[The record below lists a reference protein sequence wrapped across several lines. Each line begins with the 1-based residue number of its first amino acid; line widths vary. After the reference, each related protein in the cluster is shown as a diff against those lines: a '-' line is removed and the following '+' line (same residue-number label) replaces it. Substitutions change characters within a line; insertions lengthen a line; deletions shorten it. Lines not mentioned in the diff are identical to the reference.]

1 MLKTAS
7 YFAGS
12 SGRAKGCSVLV
23 FILIAQRS
31 DTQHV
36 DSAIWAFPKTKGTLF
51 AGPRNEDYSILG
63 PICGSPYLGKLPHS
77 IYRAHLLEA
86 LSNHSNEAAIMG
98 VLGSTGKSYL
108 LLTLDVFQGRP
119 LLPPQKRLRTK
130 AQQVCDQQ
138 CPAFCVSTQELL
150 KIMTSLGCFISIW
163 HRGPEK
169 GCDYTNLA

>member
-1 MLKTAS
+1 MGLYRDNGEENGNYHSIVGYILKTAS

-36 DSAIWAFPKTKGTLF
+36 DSAIWAFAKTKGTLF
-51 AGPRNEDYSILG
+51 AGPRNEDYSIFG

-98 VLGSTGKSYL
+98 VLAL
-108 LLTLDVFQGRP
+108 
-119 LLPPQKRLRTK
+119 
-130 AQQVCDQQ
+130 
-138 CPAFCVSTQELL
+138 QENP
-150 KIMTSLGCFISIW
+150 IYF
-163 HRGPEK
+163 
-169 GCDYTNLA
+169 